1 METERRALKPCP
13 QLPYNPRMTIV
24 WGVLAAFFIGIYILV
39 HRTKVRAMR
48 RYMDRGGWDEPPSD

>member
-1 METERRALKPCP
+1 MKLRP